1 MAKELGQI
9 HTVNNQFVFN
19 GSGDITNIDLP
30 GELTSQ
36 LQRMIRQGN
45 FFKVVGIDM
54 SLSTVG
60 TVGGGQV
67 TGEIRYYAPT
77 RGRCEAY
84 RGAFKAM
91 REAMKLQG
99 ITNAANNRL
108 YDFRVKIND
117 NTSAGTPVSFPNQAT
132 LDGTNG
138 LCLHNVTVGDASV
151 FDVHNRM
158 VRPIQS
164 LATPAG
170 DIFAPGFNTMGVQAT
185 PTDFVLNDELPF
197 TGSPDSADVTVETIP
212 FMLSWT
218 PDTTDMAVAFQWRP
232 DPALYLAV
240 MCGQLQVHVEE
251 VNLDGSPQAPALELN
266 IAVMTSGWKS
276 IMGSPDKKRR
286 SRKSSSSKKAS
297 KMTKTTTTV
306 VKK

>member
-9 HTVNNQFVFN
+9 HTVNNQLVFN
-19 GSGDITNIDLP
+19 GTGDITNIDLP

-67 TGEIRYYAPT
+67 SGEIRYYAPT

-99 ITNAANNRL
+99 ITNASNNRL

-138 LCLHNVTVGDASV
+138 LCLHNVGVQAASV
-151 FDVHNRM
+151 FDVHNLM
-158 VRPIQS
+158 VQPITS
-164 LATPAG
+164 ASTAPG
-170 DIFAPGFNTMGVQAT
+170 DLFAPGFNTMGVQTT
-185 PTDFVLNDELPF
+185 PTDFVLNDALPF
-197 TGSPDSADVTVETIP
+197 TGSPDTADVTLETIP

-218 PDTTDMAVAFQWRP
+218 PDSSDMAVAFQWRP

-240 MCGQLQVHVEE
+240 MCGQLQVYIDEI
-251 VNLDGSPQAPALELN
+251 NLDGGAAALELN

-276 IMGSPDKKRR
+276 IMGSPDKKR
-286 SRKSSSSKKAS
+286 SRRLTRKQMS
-297 KMTKTTTTV
+297 

>member
-9 HTVNNQFVFN
+9 HTVNNQMVFN
-19 GSGDITNIDLP
+19 GTGDIENIDLP

-67 TGEIRYYAPT
+67 SGEIRYYAPT

-91 REAMKLQG
+91 RAAMKLQG
-99 ITNAANNRL
+99 ITNAANNKL

-117 NTSAGTPVSFPNQAT
+117 NTSAGTPVVFRNQAA

-138 LCLHNVTVGDASV
+138 LCLHNTTVPTASV
-151 FDVHNRM
+151 FDVHNRN
-158 VRPIQS
+158 VQPITS
-164 LATPAG
+164 LSTPSG
-170 DIFAPGFNTMGVQAT
+170 ELFSPGFNTMGVQAT
-185 PTDFVLNDELPF
+185 PTDFVLNDAIPF
-197 TGSPDSADVTVETIP
+197 TGSPDTADVTLESIP

-218 PDTTDMAVAFQWRP
+218 PDSTDMAVAFQWRP

-240 MCGQLQVHVEE
+240 MCGQLQVHIEE
-251 VNLDGSPQAPALELN
+251 INRDGGAAALELN

-286 SRKSSSSKKAS
+286 SRSKP
-297 KMTKTTTTV
+297 KM